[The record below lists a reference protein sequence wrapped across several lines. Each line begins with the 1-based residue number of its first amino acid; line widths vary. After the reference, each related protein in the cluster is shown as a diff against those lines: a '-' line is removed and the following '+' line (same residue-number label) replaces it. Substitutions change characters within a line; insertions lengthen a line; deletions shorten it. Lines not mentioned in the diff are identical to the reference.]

1 MALPGLEQCKVIGT
15 RQRLQACKQHD
26 VIKDWPDPY
35 KRIPKAVHM
44 VEASQGIM
52 VDLLVSSDE
61 ESKDC
66 VCVCVCVHA
75 RARVHACTH
84 ACVYVAFVLWITL

>member
-1 MALPGLEQCKVIGT
+1 
-15 RQRLQACKQHD
+15 
-26 VIKDWPDPY
+26 
-35 KRIPKAVHM
+35 M

>member
-1 MALPGLEQCKVIGT
+1 
-15 RQRLQACKQHD
+15 
-26 VIKDWPDPY
+26 
-35 KRIPKAVHM
+35 M

-66 VCVCVCVHA
+66 VCVCVCV
-75 RARVHACTH
+75 
-84 ACVYVAFVLWITL
+84 CVCMREHMHVCI

>member
-66 VCVCVCVHA
+66 VCVCVCV
-75 RARVHACTH
+75 CLH
-84 ACVYVAFVLWITL
+84 ACVCVLMVC